1 MTSDFDE
8 NISLIEKAHSVKQ
21 SSAYKMFKK
30 LHEKIFISIQFNK
43 AYFLYVL
50 KCENGMFQKLYK
62 GMQAN

>member
-21 SSAYKMFKK
+21 SCAYKMFKK

-43 AYFLYVL
+43 AYFLYVHEW
-50 KCENGMFQKLYK
+50 ENASYWYV
-62 GMQAN
+62 

>member
-1 MTSDFDE
+1 MG
-8 NISLIEKAHSVKQ
+8 
-21 SSAYKMFKK
+21 AYKMFKK

-50 KCENGMFQKLYK
+50 ECENASYWYVSKTIK

>member
-50 KCENGMFQKLYK
+50 ECENGMFQKLYK

>member
-1 MTSDFDE
+1 
-8 NISLIEKAHSVKQ
+8 
-21 SSAYKMFKK
+21 MFRK

-50 KCENGMFQKLYK
+50 ECENGMFQKLYK